1 MHVSIYVQELCLLFI
16 NVAMV
21 TPIQGHPPTTAQD
34 NEEVVL
40 NTGAEMKVSLMH
52 GTNVAEKN
60 VRATDFENYME
71 GNVTDDPW
79 KLVTDR

>member
-1 MHVSIYVQELCLLFI
+1 MHVSIYVQELCILFI
-16 NVAMV
+16 SVAMV
-21 TPIQGHPPTTAQD
+21 TPIQGHPPTAAQD
-34 NEEVVL
+34 NEVVL
-40 NTGAEMKVSLMH
+40 NTGAEMKVSLVH

-60 VRATDFENYME
+60 VRATDFGSYME